1 MDGRMDAITKDEM
14 IRNMDNKYFIV
25 TIAILYNFR

>member
-1 MDGRMDAITKDEM
+1 MDGRMDAITQDEM

-25 TIAILYNFR
+25 TIAISYNFR